1 VLPDFK
7 HPIKAVTGWKEAAAK
22 AEALRRIMA
31 ADTPPGEEEP
41 VLLVKNWHDAGRLAW
56 YARPTPVFE
65 ADSRLSQYTFW
76 FGGVRPG
83 MRGILV
89 VPSRRHDAPEH
100 PIRGFSCD
108 LLDSDPVKHG
118 STLVYI
124 LNFYQ
129 CESTSRSN

>member
-1 VLPDFK
+1 VCNVK
-7 HPIKAVTGWKEAAAK
+7 TAVG
-22 AEALRRIMA
+22 
-31 ADTPPGEEEP
+31 P
-41 VLLVKNWHDAGRLAW
+41 VL
-56 YARPTPVFE
+56 E
-65 ADSRLSQYTFW
+65 ADNRLSQYTFW
-76 FGGVRPG
+76 FGEVRPG

-89 VPSRRHDAPEH
+89 VPSRRHDVPEH

-129 CESTSRSN
+129 CESESESSAS